1 MLPRLHLMK
10 QQRSHRCK
18 AGGTAKLPISPLVGE
33 MSGRTEGGA
42 VPPTFISLQLPHVNS
57 RLVMRKRDAG
67 DPSRPPLPCRAS
79 PPRGGRSAASP
90 SPPQPIAV
98 LPVVL

>member
-10 QQRSHRCK
+10 QQRSPRCK

-42 VPPTFISLQLPHVNS
+42 VPPTFNSLQLPHVNS

-67 DPSRPPLPCRAS
+67 DPSRPLCPAGHLPHEGGDWQRRR
-79 PPRGGRSAASP
+79 PRP
-90 SPPQPIAV
+90 SP
-98 LPVVL
+98 